1 MLKLVALLGIHTVLS
16 PINNFVFF
24 VKTIKIHHSNDYYY
38 FIIIIYY
45 YSKVYSNLIVDEMS
59 NSF

>member
-24 VKTIKIHHSNDYYY
+24 VKTIKIHHSNDYY
-38 FIIIIYY
+38 IIIIYY